1 MPLHIK
7 CSCSKIWIS
16 TDFMHHTDLFFKNL
30 QWLQL
35 LGIKISRLQQAH
47 LVYLINKN
55 KQLLSKIICQQ
66 VTAHE
71 NTWLSCTS
79 AWSYLPF
86 TLWRH
91 QQLHRTPNFIH
102 HFLNLLNLPHI
113 LNMCLITI
121 QYSSFYR
128 ILEWLQFTEVFT
140 FYVNAFINLYT
151 KI

>member
-1 MPLHIK
+1 MDFYK
-7 CSCSKIWIS
+7 
-16 TDFMHHTDLFFKNL
+16 DFMHHTDLFFKNL

-79 AWSYLPF
+79 GVMSLSLYVDINNCTEHLISY
-86 TLWRH
+86 
-91 QQLHRTPNFIH
+91 
-102 HFLNLLNLPHI
+102 
-113 LNMCLITI
+113 ITF
-121 QYSSFYR
+121 S
-128 ILEWLQFTEVFT
+128 VC
-140 FYVNAFINLYT
+140 
-151 KI
+151 

>member
-1 MPLHIK
+1 MDFYK
-7 CSCSKIWIS
+7 
-16 TDFMHHTDLFFKNL
+16 DFMHHTDLFFKNL

-71 NTWLSCTS
+71 NTWLSCTPGVMS
-79 AWSYLPF
+79 LSLYVDINNCTEHLISYI
-86 TLWRH
+86 T
-91 QQLHRTPNFIH
+91 
-102 HFLNLLNLPHI
+102 NLPHI